1 MVKGRALDK
10 IHTMDKIRLAIVD
23 DHSIFREGLLSV
35 LKTEPDIEIVGE
47 GDSAEDAIR
56 LARELL
62 PDIIFLDISM
72 PGGGL
77 NAAQTIVENYPVVK
91 IIILTGSEGESH
103 VMTAL
108 KTGARAYVLKGVAA
122 SELVN
127 ILHMVQ
133 SGEIYVTPTLAA
145 NLLTE
150 MTSGYRNEP
159 AESSFEKLTERE
171 HEILALIAAGTSNKE
186 IGLQLH
192 LTEKTVKHYVT
203 NILQK
208 LQVHNR
214 VQAAILAL
222 KNEPSKEG
230 RK

>member
-1 MVKGRALDK
+1 
-10 IHTMDKIRLAIVD
+10 MDKIRLAIVD
-23 DHSIFREGLLSV
+23 DHSIFREGLHSV

-47 GDSAEDAIR
+47 GASADDAFR
-56 LARELL
+56 LARDFL

-77 NAAQTIVENYPVVK
+77 NAAREIIENYPVVK

-122 SELVN
+122 RELVN

-150 MTSGYRNEP
+150 MTAGSRY
-159 AESSFEKLTERE
+159 ESSESNFEKLTERE
-171 HEILALIAAGTSNKE
+171 QEILELIAAGTSNKE
-186 IGLQLH
+186 IGLKLH

-203 NILQK
+203 NIFQK

-214 VQAAILAL
+214 VQAAIMAL
-222 KNEPSKEG
+222 KTPPN
-230 RK
+230 RTR

>member
-1 MVKGRALDK
+1 MNRVKV
-10 IHTMDKIRLAIVD
+10 MDKIRLVIVD

-35 LKTEPDIEIVGE
+35 LSTEPDIEIVGE
-47 GDSAEDAIR
+47 GANAEDALR

-77 NAAQTIVENYPVVK
+77 NAAQSIVENYPVVK
-91 IIILTGSEGESH
+91 IIILTGSEGEAH
-103 VMTAL
+103 VLTAL

-122 SELVN
+122 RELVN
-127 ILHMVQ
+127 ILHMVH

-145 NLLTE
+145 SLLSE
-150 MTSGYRNEP
+150 MTASPRNDP
-159 AESSFEKLTERE
+159 SQSSFDKLTERE
-171 HEILALIAAGTSNKE
+171 HEILALIAGGTSNKE
-186 IGLQLH
+186 IALQLH

-208 LQVHNR
+208 LQVQNR

-222 KNEPSKEG
+222 KTQPNQIH
-230 RK
+230 

>member
-1 MVKGRALDK
+1 MNKVKPV
-10 IHTMDKIRLAIVD
+10 DKIRLVIVD

-35 LKTEPDIEIVGE
+35 LSTEPDIEIVGE
-47 GDSAEDAIR
+47 GASAEDAVR
-56 LARELL
+56 LAHELL
-62 PDIIFLDISM
+62 PDIIFMDISM

-91 IIILTGSEGESH
+91 IIILTGSEGEAH

-122 SELVN
+122 RELVN
-127 ILHMVQ
+127 ILHMVH

-145 NLLTE
+145 SLLSE
-150 MTSGYRNEP
+150 MTTGARNESS
-159 AESSFEKLTERE
+159 ESTFEKLTERE

-222 KNEPSKEG
+222 KDQPT
-230 RK
+230 RPR

>member
-1 MVKGRALDK
+1 MNKVQP
-10 IHTMDKIRLAIVD
+10 IDKIRLAIVD

-35 LKTEPDIEIVGE
+35 LSTEPDIEIVGQ
-47 GDSAEDAIR
+47 GASAEDAVR

-77 NAAQTIVENYPVVK
+77 NAAQEIVENYPVVK

-122 SELVN
+122 RELVN
-127 ILHMVQ
+127 ILHTVH
-133 SGEIYVTPTLAA
+133 SGEVYVTPTLAA
-145 NLLTE
+145 NLLSE
-150 MTSGYRNEP
+150 MTAASRT
-159 AESSFEKLTERE
+159 ESPQSAFERLTERE
-171 HEILALIAAGTSNKE
+171 HEILSLIAAGTSNKE

-222 KNEPSKEG
+222 KTQPPHP
-230 RK
+230 R

>member
-1 MVKGRALDK
+1 MDKG
-10 IHTMDKIRLAIVD
+10 HTMDKIRLAIVD
-23 DHSIFREGLLSV
+23 DHSIFREGMLSV
-35 LKTEPDIEIVGE
+35 LKTEPDIEIVGQGE
-47 GDSAEDAIR
+47 NAEDAVR

-91 IIILTGSEGESH
+91 IIILTGSEGEAH

-122 SELVN
+122 RELVN
-127 ILHMVQ
+127 ILHTVQ
-133 SGEIYVTPTLAA
+133 SGEVYVTPTLAA
-145 NLLTE
+145 SLLSEIT
-150 MTSGYRNEP
+150 TGSRNEP
-159 AESSFEKLTERE
+159 SQSTFDKLTERE

-214 VQAAILAL
+214 VQAAVMAL
-222 KNEPSKEG
+222 KSPSDRAK
-230 RK
+230 

>member
-1 MVKGRALDK
+1 
-10 IHTMDKIRLAIVD
+10 MDKIRLAIVD
-23 DHSIFREGLLSV
+23 DHSIFREGMLSV

-47 GDSAEDAIR
+47 GASAEDAIR
-56 LARELL
+56 LAREFL

-91 IIILTGSEGESH
+91 IIILTGSEGEAH
-103 VMTAL
+103 VITAL

-122 SELVN
+122 RELVN
-127 ILHMVQ
+127 ILHTVQ
-133 SGEIYVTPTLAA
+133 SGEVYVTPTLAA
-145 NLLTE
+145 SLLSEIT
-150 MTSGYRNEP
+150 TGSRNEP
-159 AESSFEKLTERE
+159 SQSTFDKLTERE
-171 HEILALIAAGTSNKE
+171 HEILALIAAGTSNKA

-214 VQAAILAL
+214 VQAAVMAL
-222 KNEPSKEG
+222 KSPPDRAK
-230 RK
+230 

>member
-1 MVKGRALDK
+1 MAKVNRV
-10 IHTMDKIRLAIVD
+10 DKIRLVVVD
-23 DHSIFREGLLSV
+23 DHSIFREGMLSV
-35 LKTEPDIEIVGE
+35 LKTEPDIEIVGQ
-47 GDSAEDAIR
+47 GASAEDAVR
-56 LARELL
+56 LVRELM

-77 NAAQTIVENYPVVK
+77 NAAQSIVENYPVVK
-91 IIILTGSEGESH
+91 IIILTGSEGEAH

-122 SELVN
+122 RELVN
-127 ILHMVQ
+127 ILHTVQ

-145 NLLTE
+145 NLLSE
-150 MTSGYRNEP
+150 MTAGPRNDP
-159 AESSFEKLTERE
+159 SESAFEKLTERE
-171 HEILALIAAGTSNKE
+171 HEILALISAGTSNKE

-208 LQVHNR
+208 LQVNNR

-222 KNEPSKEG
+222 KTPPS
-230 RK
+230 RTR

>member
-1 MVKGRALDK
+1 MDK
-10 IHTMDKIRLAIVD
+10 VNHVEKIRLVIVD
-23 DHSIFREGLLSV
+23 DHVIFRQGLLSV
-35 LKTEPDIEIVGE
+35 LSTEPDIEIVGE
-47 GDSAEDAIR
+47 GASAGDAVR
-56 LARELL
+56 LAHELL

-77 NAAQTIVENYPVVK
+77 NAAQMIMEKFPVIK
-91 IIILTGSEGESH
+91 IIILTGSEGESN

-122 SELVN
+122 RELVN
-127 ILHMVQ
+127 ILHMVH

-145 NLLTE
+145 NLLSE
-150 MTSGYRNEP
+150 MTTSPRNEP
-159 AESSFEKLTERE
+159 PENTFEKLTERE

-214 VQAAILAL
+214 VQAAIMEL
-222 KNEPSKEG
+222 KNRPKQT
-230 RK
+230 R

>member
-1 MVKGRALDK
+1 MDKG
-10 IHTMDKIRLAIVD
+10 HTMDKIRLAIVD
-23 DHSIFREGLLSV
+23 DHSIFREGMLSV
-35 LKTEPDIEIVGE
+35 LKTEPDIEIVGQGE
-47 GDSAEDAIR
+47 NAEDAVR

-91 IIILTGSEGESH
+91 IIILTGSEGEAH

-108 KTGARAYVLKGVAA
+108 KTGARAYVLKGLAA
-122 SELVN
+122 RELVN
-127 ILHMVQ
+127 ILHTVQ
-133 SGEIYVTPTLAA
+133 SGEVYVTPTLAA
-145 NLLTE
+145 SLLSEIT
-150 MTSGYRNEP
+150 TGSRNEP
-159 AESSFEKLTERE
+159 SQSTFDKLTERE

-214 VQAAILAL
+214 VQAAVMAL
-222 KNEPSKEG
+222 KSPPDRAK
-230 RK
+230 

>member
-1 MVKGRALDK
+1 
-10 IHTMDKIRLAIVD
+10 MDKIRLAIVD
-23 DHSIFREGLLSV
+23 DHSIFREGMLSV
-35 LKTEPDIEIVGE
+35 LKSEPDLEIVGE
-47 GDSAEDAIR
+47 GATAEDAVR
-56 LARELL
+56 LAHDFL

-77 NAAQTIVENYPVVK
+77 NAAQKIVENYPVVK
-91 IIILTGSEGESH
+91 IIILTGSEGETH

-108 KTGARAYVLKGVAA
+108 KTGARAYVLKGVTA

-127 ILHMVQ
+127 ILHTVQ

-145 NLLTE
+145 NLLSE
-150 MTSGYRNEP
+150 MTTDSRRAPSENTF
-159 AESSFEKLTERE
+159 ESLTERE

-186 IGLQLH
+186 IGQQLH

-203 NILQK
+203 NIFQK

-214 VQAAILAL
+214 VQAAIMAL
-222 KNEPSKEG
+222 KTPPD
-230 RK
+230 RTR

>member
-1 MVKGRALDK
+1 
-10 IHTMDKIRLAIVD
+10 MDKIRLAIVD
-23 DHSIFREGLLSV
+23 DHSIFLEGMLSV

-47 GDSAEDAIR
+47 GANAQDAVR
-56 LARELL
+56 LAREFL

-77 NAAQTIVENYPVVK
+77 NAAREIVENYPVVK

-122 SELVN
+122 RELVN
-127 ILHMVQ
+127 ILHAVQ
-133 SGEIYVTPTLAA
+133 AGEIYVTPTLAA

-150 MTSGYRNEP
+150 MTTGSHVEP
-159 AESSFEKLTERE
+159 AEGTFEKLTERE
-171 HEILALIAAGTSNKE
+171 REILELIAAGTSNKE
-186 IGLQLH
+186 IGLKLH

-203 NILQK
+203 NIFQK

-222 KNEPSKEG
+222 KTPPG
-230 RK
+230 RAR

>member
-1 MVKGRALDK
+1 MKP
-10 IHTMDKIRLAIVD
+10 MDKIRLAVVD
-23 DHSIFREGLLSV
+23 DHSIFRQGMLSV
-35 LKTEPDIEIVGE
+35 LGTEPDIEIVGQGE
-47 GDSAEDAIR
+47 NAEDAVR

-91 IIILTGSEGESH
+91 IIILTGSEGEAH

-133 SGEIYVTPTLAA
+133 AGEIYVTPTLAA

-150 MTSGYRNEP
+150 MTSGSRHEP
-159 AESSFEKLTERE
+159 SASTFDKLTGRE

-186 IGLQLH
+186 IGLQLQ

-203 NILQK
+203 NIFQK

-222 KNEPSKEG
+222 QTRPN
-230 RK
+230 RTR

>member
-1 MVKGRALDK
+1 
-10 IHTMDKIRLAIVD
+10 MDKIRIAIVD

-35 LKTEPDIEIVGE
+35 LETEPDIEIVGQ
-47 GDSAEDAIR
+47 GASAEDALR

-77 NAAQTIVENYPVVK
+77 NAAQLIVENYPVVK

-122 SELVN
+122 RELVN
-127 ILHMVQ
+127 ILHAVQ

-145 NLLTE
+145 SLLSE
-150 MTSGYRNEP
+150 MSTGPRSEP
-159 AESSFEKLTERE
+159 SAGAFEKLTERE
-171 HEILALIAAGTSNKE
+171 HEILSLIAAGTSNKE

-222 KNEPSKEG
+222 KSPPNQT
-230 RK
+230 R

>member
-1 MVKGRALDK
+1 
-10 IHTMDKIRLAIVD
+10 MDKIRLAIVD
-23 DHSIFREGLLSV
+23 DHSIFREGMLSV
-35 LKTEPDIEIVGE
+35 LSIEPDVEIVGQ
-47 GDSAEDAIR
+47 GASAEDAVR

-77 NAAQTIVENYPVVK
+77 NAAQAIMENYPVVK
-91 IIILTGSEGESH
+91 IIILTGSEGEQH

-127 ILHMVQ
+127 ILHAVQ
-133 SGEIYVTPTLAA
+133 AGEIYVTPTLAA
-145 NLLTE
+145 NLLSE
-150 MTSGYRNEP
+150 MTTGSRNKP
-159 AESSFEKLTERE
+159 SESTFEKLTERE
-171 HEILALIAAGTSNKE
+171 REILELIAAGTSNKE

-203 NILQK
+203 NIFQK

-214 VQAAILAL
+214 VQATLMAL
-222 KNEPSKEG
+222 KTQSN
-230 RK
+230 RTR

>member
-1 MVKGRALDK
+1 MDKGRP
-10 IHTMDKIRLAIVD
+10 MDKIRLAIVD
-23 DHSIFREGLLSV
+23 DHSIFREGMLSV
-35 LKTEPDIEIVGE
+35 LSTEPDVEIVGQ
-47 GDSAEDAIR
+47 GANAEDAVR

-77 NAAQTIVENYPVVK
+77 NAAQLIVENYPVVK

-122 SELVN
+122 GELVN
-127 ILHMVQ
+127 ILHIVQ

-145 NLLTE
+145 NLLSE
-150 MTSGYRNEP
+150 MTTGSRNEP
-159 AESSFEKLTERE
+159 SERTFDKLTERE

-214 VQAAILAL
+214 VQAAIMAL
-222 KNEPSKEG
+222 KDQPN
-230 RK
+230 RT

>member
-1 MVKGRALDK
+1 MKP
-10 IHTMDKIRLAIVD
+10 MDKIRLAIVD
-23 DHSIFREGLLSV
+23 DHSIFREGMLSV
-35 LKTEPDIEIVGE
+35 LGTEPDLEIIGQ
-47 GDSAEDAIR
+47 GANAEDAVR
-56 LARELL
+56 LARDFL

-77 NAAQTIVENYPVVK
+77 NAAQLIVENYPVVK
-91 IIILTGSEGESH
+91 IIILTGSEGEAH

-122 SELVN
+122 RELVN
-127 ILHMVQ
+127 ILHLVQ

-150 MTSGYRNEP
+150 MTTGSRNELS
-159 AESSFEKLTERE
+159 ERTFEKLTERE

-214 VQAAILAL
+214 VQAAIMAL
-222 KNEPSKEG
+222 QNQPK
-230 RK
+230 RTR

>member
-1 MVKGRALDK
+1 MGKVS
-10 IHTMDKIRLAIVD
+10 HVDKIRLVIVD
-23 DHSIFREGLLSV
+23 DHSIFREGLFSV
-35 LKTEPDIEIVGE
+35 LSTEPDIEIVGE
-47 GDSAEDAIR
+47 GASAQDALR

-77 NAAQTIVENYPVVK
+77 NAAQAIVENYPVVK
-91 IIILTGSEGESH
+91 IIILTGSEGEAN

-122 SELVN
+122 RELVN
-127 ILHMVQ
+127 ILHTVQ
-133 SGEIYVTPTLAA
+133 SGEVYVTPSLAA
-145 NLLTE
+145 NLLSE
-150 MTSGYRNEP
+150 MTAGSRNET
-159 AESSFEKLTERE
+159 SQNTFEKLTERE

-222 KNEPSKEG
+222 KSEPS
-230 RK
+230 RTRQ

>member
-1 MVKGRALDK
+1 
-10 IHTMDKIRLAIVD
+10 MDKIRLAIVD
-23 DHSIFREGLLSV
+23 DHSIFLEGMLSV
-35 LKTEPDIEIVGE
+35 LKTEPDLEIVGE
-47 GDSAEDAIR
+47 GASAEDAVR
-56 LARELL
+56 LAREFL

-77 NAAQTIVENYPVVK
+77 KAAREIVENYPVVK

-122 SELVN
+122 RELVN
-127 ILHMVQ
+127 ILHAVQ
-133 SGEIYVTPTLAA
+133 AGEIYVTPTLAA

-150 MTSGYRNEP
+150 MTTGSHTEAPEGT
-159 AESSFEKLTERE
+159 FEKLTERE
-171 HEILALIAAGTSNKE
+171 REILELIAAGTSNKE
-186 IGLQLH
+186 IGLKLH

-203 NILQK
+203 NIFQK

-222 KNEPSKEG
+222 KTQPS
-230 RK
+230 RTR

>member
-1 MVKGRALDK
+1 MDKVKPL
-10 IHTMDKIRLAIVD
+10 DKIRLVIVD
-23 DHSIFREGLLSV
+23 DHSIFREGMLSV
-35 LKTEPDIEIVGE
+35 LSTEPDIEIVGE
-47 GDSAEDAIR
+47 GASAEDAVR
-56 LARELL
+56 LAHELL

-77 NAAQTIVENYPVVK
+77 NAAQIIVEKFPVVK
-91 IIILTGSEGESH
+91 IIILTGSEGESN

-122 SELVN
+122 RELVN
-127 ILHMVQ
+127 ILHLVQ

-145 NLLTE
+145 NLLSE
-150 MTSGYRNEP
+150 MTTAPRNEP
-159 AESSFEKLTERE
+159 PEGTFEKLTERE

-222 KNEPSKEG
+222 KTQPKG
-230 RK
+230 AR

>member
-1 MVKGRALDK
+1 MVKGRALNK

-47 GDSAEDAIR
+47 GASAEDAIR

-122 SELVN
+122 RELVN
-127 ILHMVQ
+127 ILHTVQ

-159 AESSFEKLTERE
+159 AESTFEKLTERE

-186 IGLQLH
+186 IALKLH

-214 VQAAILAL
+214 VQAAIMAL
-222 KNEPSKEG
+222 KNEPKG
-230 RK
+230 AR

>member
-1 MVKGRALDK
+1 
-10 IHTMDKIRLAIVD
+10 MDKIRLAIVD
-23 DHSIFREGLLSV
+23 DHSIFLEGMLSV

-47 GDSAEDAIR
+47 GANAEDAVC
-56 LARELL
+56 LAREFL

-77 NAAQTIVENYPVVK
+77 NAAREIVENYPVVK

-122 SELVN
+122 RELVN
-127 ILHMVQ
+127 ILHAVQ
-133 SGEIYVTPTLAA
+133 AGEIYVTPTLAA

-150 MTSGYRNEP
+150 MTTGSHAEP
-159 AESSFEKLTERE
+159 AEGTFEKLTERE
-171 HEILALIAAGTSNKE
+171 REILELIAAGTSNKE
-186 IGLQLH
+186 IGLKLH

-203 NILQK
+203 NIFQK

-222 KNEPSKEG
+222 KTPPG
-230 RK
+230 RTR

>member
-1 MVKGRALDK
+1 MDKG
-10 IHTMDKIRLAIVD
+10 HTMDKIRLAIVD
-23 DHSIFREGLLSV
+23 DHSIFREGMLSV
-35 LKTEPDIEIVGE
+35 LKTEADIEIVGQ
-47 GDSAEDAIR
+47 GASAEDAVR
-56 LARELL
+56 LARDFL

-77 NAAQTIVENYPVVK
+77 NAAQSIVEHYPVVK

-108 KTGARAYVLKGVAA
+108 KTGARAYVLKGVSAR
-122 SELVN
+122 ELVN
-127 ILHMVQ
+127 ILHTVQ
-133 SGEIYVTPTLAA
+133 SGEVYVTPTLAA
-145 NLLTE
+145 NLLSE
-150 MTSGYRNEP
+150 MTIGSRNEP
-159 AESSFEKLTERE
+159 AESTFDKLTERE

-214 VQAAILAL
+214 VQAAIMAL
-222 KNEPSKEG
+222 KDRPN
-230 RK
+230 RTR

>member
-1 MVKGRALDK
+1 
-10 IHTMDKIRLAIVD
+10 MDKIRLVIVD
-23 DHSIFREGLLSV
+23 DHSIFREGMLSV
-35 LKTEPDIEIVGE
+35 LQTEPDIEIVGE
-47 GDSAEDAIR
+47 GENAEDALR

-77 NAAQTIVENYPVVK
+77 NAAREIVENYPVVK
-91 IIILTGSEGESH
+91 IIILTGSEGETH

-122 SELVN
+122 RELVN
-127 ILHMVQ
+127 ILHAVQ
-133 SGEIYVTPTLAA
+133 SGEVYVTPTLAA

-150 MTSGYRNEP
+150 MTTGSRNEP
-159 AESSFEKLTERE
+159 SESTFEKLTERE
-171 HEILALIAAGTSNKE
+171 QEILELIAAGTSNKE
-186 IGLQLH
+186 IGLKLH

-203 NILQK
+203 NIFQK

-214 VQAAILAL
+214 VQAAIMAL
-222 KNEPSKEG
+222 KIQPKQI
-230 RK
+230 R

>member
-1 MVKGRALDK
+1 
-10 IHTMDKIRLAIVD
+10 MDKVRLAIVD

-35 LKTEPDIEIVGE
+35 LSTEPDLEIVGQ
-47 GDSAEDAIR
+47 GANAEDAVR

-77 NAAQTIVENYPVVK
+77 NAAQAIIENYPVVK
-91 IIILTGSEGESH
+91 IIILTGSEGEQH

-122 SELVN
+122 RELVN
-127 ILHMVQ
+127 ILHTVQ
-133 SGEIYVTPTLAA
+133 SGEVYVTPSLAA
-145 NLLTE
+145 NLLSE
-150 MTSGYRNEP
+150 MTTGSHNEP
-159 AESSFEKLTERE
+159 SEGPFEKLTERE
-171 HEILALIAAGTSNKE
+171 HEILTLIAAGTSNKE

-203 NILQK
+203 NIFQK

-214 VQAAILAL
+214 VQAAIMAL
-222 KNEPSKEG
+222 KTQPKQT
-230 RK
+230 R

>member
-1 MVKGRALDK
+1 MKPMDK
-10 IHTMDKIRLAIVD
+10 VNHVDKIRLAIVD
-23 DHSIFREGLLSV
+23 DHSIFREGMLSV
-35 LKTEPDIEIVGE
+35 LATEPDIEIVGQ
-47 GDSAEDAIR
+47 GANAEDAVR
-56 LARELL
+56 LVREFL

-77 NAAQTIVENYPVVK
+77 NAAQSIVENYPVVK
-91 IIILTGSEGESH
+91 IIILTGSEGEAH

-122 SELVN
+122 RELVN

-145 NLLTE
+145 TLLSE
-150 MTSGYRNEP
+150 MTTGSRNEP
-159 AESSFEKLTERE
+159 SESIFEKLTERE

-186 IGLQLH
+186 IGLRLH

-222 KNEPSKEG
+222 KTPPN
-230 RK
+230 RTR

>member
-1 MVKGRALDK
+1 MGKVN
-10 IHTMDKIRLAIVD
+10 HVDKIRLVIVD

-35 LKTEPDIEIVGE
+35 LSTEPDIEIVGE
-47 GDSAEDAIR
+47 GASAADAVR

-77 NAAQTIVENYPVVK
+77 NAAQAIVENYPVVK
-91 IIILTGSEGESH
+91 IIILTGSEGEAH

-122 SELVN
+122 RELVN
-127 ILHMVQ
+127 ILHTVQ
-133 SGEIYVTPTLAA
+133 SGEVYVTPTLAA
-145 NLLTE
+145 NLLSE
-150 MTSGYRNEP
+150 MTAGARNEAP
-159 AESSFEKLTERE
+159 ESTFEKLTERE
-171 HEILALIAAGTSNKE
+171 HEILALIAAGISNKE

-203 NILQK
+203 NIMQK

-214 VQAAILAL
+214 VQAAIMAVTAQ
-222 KNEPSKEG
+222 PT
-230 RK
+230 RPR